1 MIENGR
7 KWLKGGW
14 FANGSDFE
22 KDMKPDH
29 WKSGQMGF
37 FKQNPF
43 EIQKKYLDLEK
54 SSFQMVGTWDH
65 SYCFSYNLTL

>member
-29 WKSGQMGF
+29 WKSGQMEF
-37 FKQNPF
+37 LNKTHLKSRKNIWIWKRTVFKW
-43 EIQKKYLDLEK
+43 LGL
-54 SSFQMVGTWDH
+54 
-65 SYCFSYNLTL
+65 